1 MLYSE
6 LEAYFIE
13 RFGELLNKKTPD
25 SYRVRYHNSLSILQE
40 FHELIEGWHM
50 PEGQVSG
57 ISISLN

>member
-25 SYRVRYHNSLSILQE
+25 SYRVRYHNPFPFFKS
-40 FHELIEGWHM
+40 FM
-50 PEGQVSG
+50 
-57 ISISLN
+57 N